1 MRFPATKKT
10 RNPVAKCFHGIY
22 DESACAICKD
32 WPSYEKMHR
41 LFPDLSRET
50 FLVMTPEERLQATK
64 TGVLQQ

>member
-1 MRFPATKKT
+1 MS
-10 RNPVAKCFHGIY
+10 KCQHGMY

-50 FLVMTPEERLQATK
+50 FLVMTPEERVAAVR
-64 TGVLQQ
+64 TGELQQ

>member
-1 MRFPATKKT
+1 M
-10 RNPVAKCFHGIY
+10 Y

-50 FLVMTPEERLQATK
+50 FLVMTPEERVTAVR
-64 TGVLQQ
+64 TGVIQQ